1 MTEFVLA
8 LVPDYGLIIV
18 FGVIAIACMGI
29 PLPSSMLALAAG
41 AFAATGDLVLWQVI
55 AAIFCAFAI
64 ADQLAFHLARRLGT
78 NLLTKMR
85 RYPKFEGF
93 LTQ

>member
-55 AAIFCAFAI
+55 AAILCAFAI